1 MKTKIAIV
9 ALLCAF
15 NINARADKVSGSFDA
30 SYASDYYFRGAEL
43 GTNSLQ
49 ATVGANA
56 GVGGVDVFANFFTNQ
71 TTGTN
76 TANTDILTVGAG
88 KSFADGLLGLY
99 GGVVNV
105 DHDGADAMLDGFV
118 AIKLETV
125 LSPAVTVYRNTDDD
139 LYSVEGS
146 VSYKIESEIADLTLT
161 VAGGSTEVTST
172 TTRKYA
178 GATAKLSRTYG
189 AATPHLCLS
198 VIDADDSARDTMLR
212 AGVTFK
218 F

>member
-1 MKTKIAIV
+1 M

-15 NINARADKVSGSFDA
+15 NINASADKVSGSLDA

-49 ATVGANA
+49 ASVGANTA
-56 GVGGVDVFANFFTNQ
+56 VGSVDVFANYFTNQ

-76 TANTDILTVGAG
+76 TANTDIITVGGG

-99 GGVVNV
+99 GGVINI
-105 DHDGADAMLDGFV
+105 DHDGTGSVLDAFASVKLN
-118 AIKLETV
+118 AI

-139 LYSVEGS
+139 LYTVEGS
-146 VSYKIESEIADLTLT
+146 VSYTLKSDIADLTLS
-161 VAGGSTEVTST
+161 AEAGSTELTST

-178 GATAKLSRTYG
+178 GGTAKLSRTYG